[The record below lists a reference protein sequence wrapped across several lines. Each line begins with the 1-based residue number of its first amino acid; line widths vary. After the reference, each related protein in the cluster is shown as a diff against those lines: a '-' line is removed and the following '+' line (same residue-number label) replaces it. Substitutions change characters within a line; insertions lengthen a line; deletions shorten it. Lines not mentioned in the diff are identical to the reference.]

1 MHKTIKSTIAILIIT
16 ILLSACGQPASPA
29 EQASDKLTVSVSILP
44 QKYLVERIGGEL
56 VNVNV
61 MVGPGESPHSY
72 EPKAS
77 QMTALS
83 DSAAYFSIG
92 VEFEDA
98 WMDRIASANPEMEII
113 DLTQG
118 INQIPSVGEH
128 SHEEDADHE
137 EHTDDDH
144 EHDEEEGEEGHH
156 DETEHADEMDPH
168 IWTSPAN
175 GAVMA
180 GIIADTLVTLDP
192 DNAETYREN
201 LDGFLSD
208 IAQLQQD
215 ITTALEDL
223 DTRKFIVFHPAWG
236 YFAQEFDLEQ
246 IPIEVAGNEPSA
258 AELAGLITEAKEEN
272 ITVIFAQPEFS
283 TRSADYIAS
292 EIGGKVVLISPLAE
306 NWLDNLNNVAQT
318 FSEEL

>member
-1 MHKTIKSTIAILIIT
+1 MHKTIKSTIALLIATILI
-16 ILLSACGQPASPA
+16 SACSQPVSTAG
-29 EQASDKLTVSVSILP
+29 QASDELTVSVSILP
-44 QKYLVERIGGEL
+44 QKYLVERIGGDT

-175 GAVMA
+175 GAVLA
-180 GIIADTLVTLDP
+180 GITADTLVTLDP

-236 YFAQEFDLEQ
+236 YFAQEFDLSQ
-246 IPIEVAGNEPSA
+246 LPIEVAGNEPSA

>member
-1 MHKTIKSTIAILIIT
+1 
-16 ILLSACGQPASPA
+16 
-29 EQASDKLTVSVSILP
+29 
-44 QKYLVERIGGEL
+44 
-56 VNVNV
+56 
-61 MVGPGESPHSY
+61 
-72 EPKAS
+72 
-77 QMTALS
+77 MTALS

-208 IAQLQQD
+208 IAQLQSD
-215 ITTALEDL
+215 ISTALEDL

-236 YFAQEFDLEQ
+236 YFAQEFDLSQ
-246 IPIEVAGNEPSA
+246 LPIEVAGNEPSA